1 MEKWQIYMPI
11 DTVDTV
17 DTRSPPTTMARAEA
31 RESTGCPACKSGD
44 TVRTDSTLVR
54 EARYCFTCRRR
65 FDVELVRPDR
75 RRRAADQR
83 C

>member
-1 MEKWQIYMPI
+1 MPI
-11 DTVDTV
+11 DTEMLSTAAC
-17 DTRSPPTTMARAEA
+17 MARTEM

-54 EARYCFTCRRR
+54 EARYCFTCHRR

-75 RRRAADQR
+75 RRGAADQGR
-83 C
+83 